1 MDFKQFLKE
10 FKNRTQYDFCD
21 YCDSS
26 ISRRLQRIVEDT
38 SMSFEQILDKVT
50 VDEGFKNKIVDDITV
65 NTTELFRDPQLWI
78 SLYKTHYQK
87 LPKSGTITFWH
98 IGCSVGLETY
108 SNLIM
113 MHQMGLLDRCRSI
126 GTDINPRVL
135 NIARNG
141 EYAYRF
147 NMFFRDNFDAVMK
160 GCGFDAK
167 FEDYFDIDEK
177 ADTMRAKPFL
187 LERPKFMVQNL
198 VTDRAPF
205 PYRVDMVFIRNVMI
219 YFNDKLQNQIISMI
233 HSKMYDNAA
242 LVLGKQE
249 ALTSQMETR
258 FSRMGQYYTKKPS
271 M

>member
-1 MDFKQFLKE
+1 
-10 FKNRTQYDFCD
+10 
-21 YCDSS
+21 
-26 ISRRLQRIVEDT
+26 
-38 SMSFEQILDKVT
+38 
-50 VDEGFKNKIVDDITV
+50 
-65 NTTELFRDPQLWI
+65 
-78 SLYKTHYQK
+78 
-87 LPKSGTITFWH
+87 
-98 IGCSVGLETY
+98 
-108 SNLIM
+108 
-113 MHQMGLLDRCRSI
+113 
-126 GTDINPRVL
+126 
-135 NIARNG
+135 
-141 EYAYRF
+141 
-147 NMFFRDNFDAVMK
+147 MK

-198 VTDRAPF
+198 VTDKAPF